1 MVGDNEA
8 KRCEYI
14 ISILYSAIRITRN
27 ITNQKITLNTGH
39 VDYVI
44 KNVEELLCIT
54 EGKQEAIQ
62 AGFAQ
67 NLVQLE
73 SSYKVNKK
81 KCTID
86 ETFGDYDYLYGIV
99 STATEWYFILYST
112 NGIACTSRSPYNIR
126 FIEAALVKNSKEEK
140 ELHENVKK
148 IVEIIVGLLKDRVEV
163 ENISAKKKSRIDQI
177 LSQQ

>member
-1 MVGDNEA
+1 M
-8 KRCEYI
+8 R
-14 ISILYSAIRITRN
+14 R
-27 ITNQKITLNTGH
+27 
-39 VDYVI
+39 
-44 KNVEELLCIT
+44 
-54 EGKQEAIQ
+54 
-62 AGFAQ
+62 
-67 NLVQLE
+67 
-73 SSYKVNKK
+73 VNKK
-81 KCTID
+81 KHTID
-86 ETFGDYDYLYGIV
+86 EAFGDYDYLYGIV

-177 LSQQ
+177 MFSLVSYHHFSTVPNRISNQNLNKVSRLIIN